1 MSETPREIQAVERK
15 AKGSSFYSAMRLMPK
30 AEREA
35 MFAIYAFCR
44 MVDDIADDGVGTR
57 EERFAALTAWRRDL
71 GVLYAGGTPVQSTFL
86 KDAVARYRLRQED
99 FLAIVDGM
107 EMDVH
112 ADIVAPELV
121 ILDLYCDRVAS
132 AVGRLSI
139 KVFGM
144 DEGPGFDL
152 AHHLGRALQLTNILR
167 DLDED
172 AAIGRLY
179 LAREHLEAAGIDVIL
194 VGDSVGNVVL
204 GYDETTPV
212 TLDQMVH
219 HAQAVVRGTARA
231 HVIVDM
237 PFALALAV
245 FVGLLDLV
253 PLVGASIA
261 AVASGLRVVPRT
273 AQPCSSSRSPSC
285 RPRQPQPTI
294 NARAKAA

>member
-1 MSETPREIQAVERK
+1 MSETPREILAVERK

-44 MVDDIADDGVGTR
+44 MVDDIADDGIGTR
-57 EERFAALTAWRRDL
+57 EERFAALTSWRRDL
-71 GVLYAGGTPVQSTFL
+71 GVLFGGGMPVRGAFL

-99 FLAIVDGM
+99 FLAIIDGM

-112 ADIVAPELV
+112 ADIVAPELI

-132 AVGRLSI
+132 AVGRLSV

-144 DEGPGFDL
+144 DDGPGFDL

-179 LAREHLEAAGIDVIL
+179 LAREHLEAAGI
-194 VGDSVGNVVL
+194 
-204 GYDETTPV
+204 
-212 TLDQMVH
+212 
-219 HAQAVVRGTARA
+219 AVRDAASAIADPRIDAACRATARLA
-231 HVIVDM
+231 HEHYEKADAIMRARPKGRIRTPRLMGAVYAEILRAMETQGWSPPRKRVSLPKSQLAMIV
-237 PFALALAV
+237 LRH
-245 FVGLLDLV
+245 GLM
-253 PLVGASIA
+253 G
-261 AVASGLRVVPRT
+261 
-273 AQPCSSSRSPSC
+273 
-285 RPRQPQPTI
+285 
-294 NARAKAA
+294 